1 MKKSTGILLGVLGVI
16 VVLVIGI
23 VGWGISSYNGLVTS
37 EQAVETQASNIET
50 QLQRRSDLIPN
61 LVNTVKGY
69 AQHEEEIYTAL
80 ADARAKLSGANTEEM
95 EEANGELTSALNRL
109 MVIVENY
116 PDLKANENFIGLQ
129 DELAG
134 TENRIAVARQ
144 DYNKA
149 VQEYNV
155 KIRRFPTNII
165 AGMFGFEKAALFE
178 SAEGA
183 ASVPNVSF

>member
-1 MKKSTGILLGVLGVI
+1 MEIVLCAVQPHLAAAWRERIGADLSNCVRVVEGDILSLDVLA
-16 VVLVIGI
+16 VV
-23 VGWGISSYNGLVTS
+23 SPANSYGFMDGGLDALYTRCFGP
-37 EQAVETQASNIET
+37 
-50 QLQRRSDLIPN
+50 QLQQRLQRMIRE
-61 LVNTVKGY
+61 
-69 AQHEEEIYTAL
+69 Q
-80 ADARAKLSGANTEEM
+80 
-95 EEANGELTSALNRL
+95 ANGELTSALNRL

-134 TENRIAVARQ
+134 TENRITVARQ

-155 KIRRFPTNII
+155 KIRRFPSNII

-178 SAEGA
+178 SSEGA
-183 ASVPNVSF
+183 SSVPNVSF